1 MYLFQH
7 CNGLLNEK
15 GAVLARTVALSTS
28 DNPYDPITQ
37 YDEWEQYDSSKRYF
51 TNDFLDRICHTTHEL
66 GDMLYIQDIESAID
80 EAVKYNLISWQAEG
94 VNYIKVVH
102 ED

>member
-1 MYLFQH
+1 MRKEQ
-7 CNGLLNEK
+7 
-15 GAVLARTVALSTS
+15 VLARSVALSTS
-28 DNPYDPITQ
+28 DNPFNPITQ
-37 YDEWEQYDSSKRYF
+37 YDDWEQYDLSHKYC
-51 TNDFLDRICHTTHEL
+51 TNAFLDRICHTTREL
-66 GDMLYIQDIESAID
+66 GDVLYIQDIESAID